1 MSRRTPTYDEIY
13 MRELISESFRLG
25 PLNLGDK
32 PDMISPDKMLG
43 IEVAACI
50 PEEKRKA
57 NSLIEKQ
64 YHTQLKENESLW
76 LYHYKKNKLQLKSG
90 PDNKLYVKILK
101 ERIVKKIEKHKNY
114 IQTNKFGLALYT
126 EYVGTEADRL
136 KTYQHIFKKFNTD
149 IDFLIIDITNDCT
162 MIYIDKQ
169 KTEVF
174 NYAQIQFDVA
184 EIAYE
189 IYQHYQEK
197 EKTQQSQE

>member
-32 PDMISPDKMLG
+32 PDMISHDKMLG

-64 YHTQLKENESLW
+64 YHSQLKENESLW
-76 LYHYKKNKLQLKSG
+76 LYHYKKNKPQLKSG

-101 ERIVKKIEKHKNY
+101 ERIATKIEKHKNY

-126 EYVGTEADRL
+126 EYVGTEEDRL
-136 KTYQHIFKKFNTD
+136 KTYQHIFKKFRSD
-149 IDFLIIDITNDCT
+149 LDFLIIDVTNSCT
-162 MIYIDKQ
+162 IIYIDEQQTK
-169 KTEVF
+169 VF
-174 NYAQIQFDVA
+174 DYSKIQFDIA
-184 EIAYE
+184 EISYE
-189 IYQHYQEK
+189 IYQHYLEK
-197 EKTQQSQE
+197 EK